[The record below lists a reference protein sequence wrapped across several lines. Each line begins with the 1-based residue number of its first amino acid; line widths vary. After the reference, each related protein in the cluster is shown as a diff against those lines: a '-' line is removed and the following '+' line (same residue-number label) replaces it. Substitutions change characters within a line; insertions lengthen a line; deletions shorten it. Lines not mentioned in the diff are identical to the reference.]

1 MPCCSRMKIRILA
14 ASADPEQIRLAT
26 KESGRI
32 FENLPNVN
40 QEKYRQ
46 YAAGARLLPVFTSQ
60 G

>member
-1 MPCCSRMKIRILA
+1 MKIRILA
-14 ASADPEQIRLAT
+14 ARADPEQIRLAT

-46 YAAGARLLPVFTSQ
+46 YAAGARLLAVFTSQ